1 MKPLS
6 ASQSRLQQQPL
17 RIMDR
22 QQQQSSG
29 TPEFQPRAQQQ
40 GGGDKPSQMGE
51 GSYEGSRDYQNNIES
66 YLKTANV
73 SSDAKAAKPTTQ
85 KEADELKDAEEEGLS
100 HSKGPGK

>member
-6 ASQSRLQQQPL
+6 ASQSRLQQQPQ

-85 KEADELKDAEEEGLS
+85 KEADELKDAEQEGLS
-100 HSKGPGK
+100 HSKAPRQ

>member
-1 MKPLS
+1 MNPLS
-6 ASQSRLQQQPL
+6 ASQSRLQQQPQ

-51 GSYEGSRDYQNNIES
+51 GSYEGSRDYQNSIES

-73 SSDAKAAKPTTQ
+73 RSNARAAKPTTQ
-85 KEADELKDAEEEGLS
+85 EEDDELKDAEQEGLS
-100 HSKGPGK
+100 RSKAPGH